1 MLHNQNKI
9 REREEQKKKGAPTR
23 EARSTVPSTER
34 EAAARTPHILLL
46 WLLLQ
51 PHIGISAAG
60 LLLLSSSSVTFSW
73 YLSFFV
79 ALVASNTR
87 ARIFKNSTS
96 ETTRAGQRTA
106 SSGHI
111 SRGDIP
117 SLPAAAVARLL
128 YLYLRENS
136 GAHTVHHSSLRSI
149 YRPAGN

>member
-9 REREEQKKKGAPTR
+9 YGNGKNKRRRRTNKRGTKHGSKHRERSRRTHTSHLTA
-23 EARSTVPSTER
+23 V
-34 EAAARTPHILLL
+34 AAAA
-46 WLLLQ
+46 
-51 PHIGISAAG
+51 HIGISAAG

-96 ETTRAGQRTA
+96 ETTRAGQWTA

-111 SRGDIP
+111 SRGGIP